1 METAKNLSDF
11 KNIRHGFCNKN
22 DSKDLKNPLLLS
34 QIHSFEILNPQTIE
48 KPYDQ
53 PEGDGWIT
61 DKKGFCLTVKSADC
75 APVLLTD
82 GNIIAAV
89 HAGWRGALTGVVE
102 SAVVKMLNMGADVK
116 NICAAIGPCIH
127 GQSFVVQEDMRS
139 QFAKNVDRLFVNWEG
154 DGKIHFAFATYVRY
168 RLENAGIDTDNIEII
183 DIDTVR
189 DENYN
194 SYRREPENP
203 ARQYSFI
210 EKIG

>member
-34 QIHSFEILNPQTIE
+34 QIHSFEILNPENIE

-89 HAGWRGALTGVVE
+89 HAGWRGALTGVIE
-102 SAVVKMLNMGADVK
+102 NAVLKMLNMGADVK

-127 GQSFVVQEDMRS
+127 GQSFEVHEDM
-139 QFAKNVDRLFVNWEG
+139 KNLFSKNMNRFFFEWENG
-154 DGKIHFAFATYVRY
+154 IHFSFATYVRY
-168 RLENAGIDTDNIEII
+168 RLEHAGVENVEII
-183 DIDTVR
+183 DIDTVL

>member
-1 METAKNLSDF
+1 METAKNLSEF
-11 KNIRHGFCNKN
+11 KNIRHGFCDKN
-22 DSKDLKNPLLLS
+22 DSKEVKNPLLLT
-34 QIHSFEILNPQTIE
+34 QIHSYEVLNPKLIE
-48 KPYDQ
+48 NPYGQ

-75 APVLLTD
+75 APVLMTD

-116 NICAAIGPCIH
+116 NIRAAIGPCIH
-127 GQSFVVQEDMRS
+127 GQSFTLQEDMRKL
-139 QFAKNVDRLFVNWEG
+139 FAKNVDRLFPYWEG
-154 DGKIHFAFATYVRY
+154 EIHFDFATYVRY
-168 RLENAGIDTDNIEII
+168 RLENAGLAHESIEII
-183 DIDTVR
+183 DIDTVL

-194 SYRREPENP
+194 SYRRDPQNP

-210 EKIG
+210 EKID

>member
-1 METAKNLSDF
+1 METAKNLSQF

-22 DSKDLKNPLLLS
+22 DSKDLQNPLLLT
-34 QIHSFEILNPQTIE
+34 QIHSFEILNPADIE
-48 KPYDQ
+48 TPYNQ

-61 DKKGFCLTVKSADC
+61 NEKGFCLTVKSADC
-75 APVLLTD
+75 APVLMTD

-89 HAGWRGALTGVVE
+89 HAGWRGALTGVIE
-102 SAVVKMLNMGADVK
+102 NAVLKMLALGADIK
-116 NICAAIGPCIH
+116 NVCAAIGPCIH
-127 GQSFVVQEDMRS
+127 GQSFVVKEDMRKLFS
-139 QFAKNVDRLFVNWEG
+139 KNMDRLFFEWENET
-154 DGKIHFAFATYVRY
+154 HFGFATYVRY
-168 RLENAGIDTDNIEII
+168 RLENAGVPNVEII
-183 DIDTVR
+183 DIDTVI